1 MDGTNRQRPLHDVM
15 VEDNRDEEDMM
26 DDEHTFLLLRR
37 DNHTH
42 TDKEDVL
49 ESQHYREEDMLH
61 MEREV
66 KVHH

>member
-1 MDGTNRQRPLHDVM
+1 M

-37 DNHTH
+37 DNHTQHFLEH

-49 ESQHYREEDMLH
+49 ESQNCREEDMLP

>member
-37 DNHTH
+37 GNHTH
-42 TDKEDVL
+42 KEDVL
-49 ESQHYREEDMLH
+49 EFQHYREEDMLH